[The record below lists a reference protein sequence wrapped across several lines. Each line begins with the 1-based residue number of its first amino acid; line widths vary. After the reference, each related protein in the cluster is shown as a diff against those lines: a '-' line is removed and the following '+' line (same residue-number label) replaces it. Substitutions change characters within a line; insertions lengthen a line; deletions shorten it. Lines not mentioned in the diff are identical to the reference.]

1 MCAENKNNRQNV
13 YKFIIQLTGILVGA
27 ILLGFVLL
35 VLAYMLPTERM
46 RQNVAVTTEQIN
58 TEGQYYQWAKGYKN
72 AQTDTY
78 TDASLLLNAMYPG
91 SGSAVR
97 DAMNAPRDVYKRQVP
112 VCACKS
118 PSRISTIVDLPAPEV
133 PIIPTDFP
141 LGTIICASSKIFL
154 SESG

>member
-13 YKFIIQLTGILVGA
+13 
-27 ILLGFVLL
+27 
-35 VLAYMLPTERM
+35 
-46 RQNVAVTTEQIN
+46 AVTAEQIN

-97 DAMNAPRDVYKRQVP
+97 DAMNAPRLLYGDDNNEVSVVLLANIFMRS
-112 VCACKS
+112 C
-118 PSRISTIVDLPAPEV
+118 RRDIIIIFIS
-133 PIIPTDFP
+133 
-141 LGTIICASSKIFL
+141 
-154 SESG
+154 

>member
-1 MCAENKNNRQNV
+1 MCEENKNNRQNV

-46 RQNVAVTTEQIN
+46 RQNVAVTAEQIN

-97 DAMNAPRDVYKRQVP
+97 DAMNAPRLLYGDDNNEASVVLLWTVLAWKP
-112 VCACKS
+112 
-118 PSRISTIVDLPAPEV
+118 
-133 PIIPTDFP
+133 DFAEAV
-141 LGTIICASSKIFL
+141 TTAV
-154 SESG
+154 